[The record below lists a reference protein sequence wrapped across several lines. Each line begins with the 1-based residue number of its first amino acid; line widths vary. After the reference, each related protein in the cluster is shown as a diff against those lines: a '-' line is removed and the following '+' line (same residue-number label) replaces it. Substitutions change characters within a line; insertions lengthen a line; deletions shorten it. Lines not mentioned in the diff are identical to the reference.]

1 MYIIN
6 PQILSGPW
14 DIGYT
19 LDELVVL
26 NSQSGRKERTEI
38 AEASYQLKFMGKH
51 DLASAIAE
59 TIKIF
64 MLNNPEF
71 TNKIDCLVGIP
82 PSNLKRDK
90 QPVIEICKSLSS
102 RMNIEYTETLVS
114 KVIETPEIKDLDD
127 SIREQTIKGV
137 FRINNKELQK
147 YKSILIIDDLYSSG
161 ATAKELVN
169 EIRKDKKSLLIYL
182 ITLIKSDSACMR
194 TIN

>member
-1 MYIIN
+1 MYKIN

-19 LDELVVL
+19 LDELVVP
-26 NSQSGRKERTEI
+26 NNQSGRQERTEI
-38 AEASYQLKFMGKH
+38 ADASYKLKFMEKH
-51 DLASAIAE
+51 DLANTIAE
-59 TIKIF
+59 TIKTF
-64 MLNNPEF
+64 MFNNPEF
-71 TNKIDCLVGIP
+71 TNDIDCLVGIP
-82 PSNLKRDK
+82 PSNLKRDR

-102 RMNIEYTETLVS
+102 QMNIDYTETLIS

-137 FRINNKELQK
+137 FRINNEELCK
-147 YKSILIIDDLYSSG
+147 YQSILIIDDLYSSG
-161 ATAKELVN
+161 ATAKELVK
-169 EIRKDKKSLLIYL
+169 EIRNNKKSLIIYL